1 MFNMSYQ
8 ISQNVLLLQET
19 QAATAD
25 TLEDRAPKPWGG
37 SAEDITA
44 RKETPITHT
53 HTPIDTNI
61 CTQSLVADNSHP
73 VIFDC
78 GPLMLDQQHLTHS
91 SVGLG
96 PPGAPLPP
104 QSYFSSAEQTQ
115 KSACL
120 KKAKRIRH

>member
-8 ISQNVLLLQET
+8 ISRNVLLLQET

-25 TLEDRAPKPWGG
+25 NLKDAAPRPWGD

-44 RKETPITHT
+44 RKAKTTRAHAR
-53 HTPIDTNI
+53 TPIDTHV
-61 CTQSLVADNSHP
+61 CMQSLVADNSHP

-78 GPLMLDQQHLTHS
+78 GPLMLDRRHLTHN

-104 QSYFSSAEQTQ
+104 QRDGQGVTSALQNKQ
-115 KSACL
+115 QSLCL
-120 KKAKRIRH
+120 KSM